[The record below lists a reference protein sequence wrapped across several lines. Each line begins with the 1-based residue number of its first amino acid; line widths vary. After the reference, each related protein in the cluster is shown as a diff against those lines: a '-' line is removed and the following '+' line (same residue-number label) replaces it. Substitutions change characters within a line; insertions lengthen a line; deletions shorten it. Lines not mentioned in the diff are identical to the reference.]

1 MEFPVY
7 VFRKAKT
14 KREDGSKFDTLLVQD
29 IDHRIDALN
38 DGWYSTVIEALEDRQ
53 ESKEA
58 EEESTQNENAPPTRE
73 ELEAKATELGL
84 KFDGRTSDR
93 KLSALIAEILGE

>member
-29 IDHRIDALN
+29 IEQRIDALN
-38 DGWYSTVIEALEDRQ
+38 DGWYATVIEALDRPQ
-53 ESKEA
+53 SKEA
-58 EEESTQNENAPPTRE
+58 EEESIQNEDRPPTRE
-73 ELEAKATELGL
+73 ELEYKATELGL

-93 KLSALIAEILGE
+93 KLSALIAETLGG